1 MPSSQKKKVRKN
13 GYKINKLEKLRKNI
27 KNFLKV
33 SRVESLY
40 MARSGVKVEKRS
52 LDKFTQDE
60 IYQVAKKINSRWKN
74 SVVDDFIRFLF
85 SQKGLFV
92 SRPDYVNIRFKA
104 EKKYVEKINHLIKD
118 GYLPSFR
125 SFIIAKLKERFG
137 LEKDFLKFS
146 VRVKHSGAEMK
157 GNQILLP
164 SEMFEQIWKI
174 LETKKS
180 RKLTKSYVREIIA
193 SEIENILAE
202 YGN

>member
-1 MPSSQKKKVRKN
+1 MSNKKLQKN
-13 GYKINKLEKLRKNI
+13 GDKINKLERLRKNI

-33 SRVESLY
+33 SGVESLY
-40 MARSGVKVEKRS
+40 MARSGIKVERRN
-52 LDKFTQDE
+52 LDKFTQEE
-60 IYQVAKKINSRWKN
+60 IFQAAKKITSKAKK
-74 SVVDDFIRFLF
+74 VIVDDFIKFLF

-92 SRPDYVNIRFKA
+92 SRPDYVNIRFKS
-104 EKKYVEKINHLIKD
+104 EKKYVEKINHLIRD

-137 LEKDFLKFS
+137 LEKDFSKFS
-146 VRVKHSGAEMK
+146 VRVKDYKSAIK
-157 GNQILLP
+157 SNQLLLP
-164 SEMFEQIWKI
+164 SDMFFEIWKI

-180 RKLTKSYVREIIA
+180 RKLTKSHVRKIIS